1 MDRRTVLVTGGA
13 LAAGSVLAA
22 CGSGGASQ
30 GSAAGSGDAGAV
42 TSTAP
47 PPQGA
52 VASVSA
58 VPVGG
63 GYVNTEVAVVVTQPE
78 AGTYNAFTAVCPH
91 QGCLVSKVVDNEII
105 CPCHNSRFSAADGA
119 VISGPAQEGLAA
131 AKVAVEG
138 DAITLA

>member
-1 MDRRTVLVTGGA
+1 MERRTVLAMGGA
-13 LAAGSVLAA
+13 VAAGTVLAA
-22 CGSGGASQ
+22 CGSQDASGVQ
-30 GSAAGSGDAGAV
+30 ASAAAV
-42 TSTAP
+42 STAP
-47 PPQGA
+47 PPEGA
-52 VASVSA
+52 VAAVSA

-63 GYVNTEVAVVVTQPE
+63 GYVNTDVAVVVTQPE

-91 QGCLVSKVVDNEII
+91 QGCLVSRVVDNEII
-105 CPCHNSRFSAADGA
+105 CPCHNSRFSATDGA

>member
-1 MDRRTVLVTGGA
+1 MERRTVLAMGGA
-13 LAAGSVLAA
+13 VAAGTVLAA
-22 CGSGGASQ
+22 CGSGDAAGGEA
-30 GSAAGSGDAGAV
+30 SAAAV
-42 TSTAP
+42 AAAP
-47 PPQGA
+47 PPEGA
-52 VASVSA
+52 VAAVSA

-63 GYVNTEVAVVVTQPE
+63 GYVNTDVAVVVTQPE

-91 QGCLVSKVVDNEII
+91 QGCLVSRVVDNEII
-105 CPCHNSRFSAADGA
+105 CPCHNSRFSATDGA

>member
-1 MDRRTVLVTGGA
+1 MERRTVLAMGGA
-13 LAAGSVLAA
+13 VAAGTVLAA
-22 CGSGGASQ
+22 CGSGDAAGGEA
-30 GSAAGSGDAGAV
+30 SAAAV
-42 TSTAP
+42 AAAP
-47 PPQGA
+47 PPEGA

-63 GYVNTEVAVVVTQPE
+63 GYVNTDVAVVVTQPE

-91 QGCLVSKVVDNEII
+91 QGCLVSRVVDNEII
-105 CPCHNSRFSAADGA
+105 CPCHNSRFSATDGA